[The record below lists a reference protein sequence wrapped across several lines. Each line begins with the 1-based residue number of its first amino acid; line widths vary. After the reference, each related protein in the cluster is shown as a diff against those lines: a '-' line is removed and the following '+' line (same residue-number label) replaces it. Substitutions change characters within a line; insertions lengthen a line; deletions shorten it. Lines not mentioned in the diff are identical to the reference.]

1 MTTDT
6 SFPEIEI
13 SGDNPEEV
21 ARYLEAILF
30 VADAPVELGTLAQ
43 LLQCSTE
50 QVEAGLQ
57 ALEAQLDGRGLRL
70 QRFRNRVRMVTAPDL
85 APVVE
90 RFLGLNLSARLSQ
103 AALETLAIIAY
114 RQPITR
120 AEIDRI
126 RGVQS
131 SGVLRTLLAREL
143 IEEVGRLDTVGHPI
157 LYGTTFRFLEYFGLK
172 SLDELPPLEPDE
184 AARLFADWEAGRPE
198 NNSESS
204 DSTE

>member
-1 MTTDT
+1 M
-6 SFPEIEI
+6 
-13 SGDNPEEV
+13 

-30 VADAPVELGTLAQ
+30 VADGPVEIATLAHV
-43 LLQCSTE
+43 LSCDTA
-50 QVEAGLQ
+50 QVEAGLR
-57 ALEAQLDGRGLRL
+57 ALEAKLEGRGLRL
-70 QRFRNRVRMVTAPDL
+70 QHLRQRVQMVTAPEV

-90 RFLGLNLSARLSQ
+90 RFLGLNLSAKLSP

-131 SGVLRTLLAREL
+131 SGVLRTLVAREL

-184 AARLFADWEAGRPE
+184 AAHLLADWEAERGAPRTPGHDHDASGTRE
-198 NNSESS
+198 
-204 DSTE
+204 

>member
-1 MTTDT
+1 M
-6 SFPEIEI
+6 
-13 SGDNPEEV
+13 
-21 ARYLEAILF
+21 ARYLEAVLF

-57 ALEAQLDGRGLRL
+57 ALEAQLDRRGLRL
-70 QRFRNRVRMVTAPDL
+70 QRFRNRVRMVTAPDM

-131 SGVLRTLLAREL
+131 SGVIRTLLAREL

-198 NNSESS
+198 NDPEGS

>member
-1 MTTDT
+1 MADG
-6 SFPEIEI
+6 PV
-13 SGDNPEEV
+13 EV
-21 ARYLEAILF
+21 A
-30 VADAPVELGTLAQ
+30 TLAH
-43 LLQCSTE
+43 LLSCDTP
-50 QVEAGLQ
+50 QVEAGLR
-57 ALEAQLDGRGLRL
+57 ALESKLEGRGLRL
-70 QRFRNRVRMVTAPDL
+70 QHLRHRVQMVTAPDV

-90 RFLGLNLSARLSQ
+90 RFLGLNLSAKLSQ

-157 LYGTTFRFLEYFGLK
+157 LYGTTFRFLEYFGLQ
-172 SLDELPPLEPDE
+172 SLDDLPPLEPDE
-184 AARLFADWEAGRPE
+184 AARLFADWEAERGEPAEHANE
-198 NNSESS
+198 NREVPQQG
-204 DSTE
+204 E